1 MVVSRRL
8 NKIGRISKICYNAP
22 LHLPCQTV
30 TIDTKLLPDRKSRMA
45 RVGVGAG
52 VGRIWYDWV
61 QLDATPPAITLKH
74 PILTDCM
81 TTPEQIQHSTRPLF
95 QAPRKNRLLTGTAI
109 FLGVCAFG
117 AFGVVPLAPDAADL
131 PVKTLSQ
138 ELALPNLSQ
147 QLEQLEKQEQH
158 YIREERIRSGDSLA
172 SLLNR
177 LGVDDP
183 LATTFIKSDKIAHT
197 LLQLKSGKRVQAEI
211 DEDGEL
217 RSLRATL
224 GEAKDNS
231 VTSLLIERSG
241 EQFVAR
247 EVAEKLERRIEMH
260 TASIKS
266 SLFAA
271 TDAAQIPDSV
281 AKQIV
286 EMFSTNIDFASD
298 LRRGDHFNVVYETFW
313 QDGELVRAGRVL
325 AGEFTNANHVFQSVW
340 FEEPGSEQGGGY
352 YSFDGKSLKKAFLK
366 SPLEFTRISS
376 GFAMRLHPISGQWK
390 QHKGVDFAAGT
401 GTPIKA
407 SGDGTIDFV
416 GGQNGYGN
424 LVVIKHWSNYSTAY
438 GHMSRFA
445 PGLRKGSKVHQGD
458 IIGYVGSTGWATGP
472 HLHYEFRVSNEPRD
486 PLAINIPN
494 QQPLTGGELA
504 RFKLVADDIR
514 HRFALL
520 HPERGGQQ
528 LARLSSQK

>member
-1 MVVSRRL
+1 
-8 NKIGRISKICYNAP
+8 
-22 LHLPCQTV
+22 
-30 TIDTKLLPDRKSRMA
+30 
-45 RVGVGAG
+45 
-52 VGRIWYDWV
+52 
-61 QLDATPPAITLKH
+61 
-74 PILTDCM
+74 M
-81 TTPEQIQHSTRPLF
+81 TTPDPILPSHRPLSRTVF
-95 QAPRKNRLLTGTAI
+95 RAPNKNRLLTGTAI

-138 ELALPNLSQ
+138 ELALPSLAE
-147 QLEQLEKQEQH
+147 QLAQLEKQEQH

-172 SLLNR
+172 SLLHR

-183 LATTFIKSDKIAHT
+183 QATAFIKSDQTAHT
-197 LLQLKSGKRVQAEI
+197 LLQLRNGKRVQAEI
-211 DEDGEL
+211 DEDGQL
-217 RSLRATL
+217 LKLRATL
-224 GEAKDNS
+224 GDAKDNA
-231 VTSLLIERSG
+231 VTSLVIEREG
-241 EQFVAR
+241 EQLRAR
-247 EVAEKLERRIEMH
+247 EVPEKLERRIEMH
-260 TASIKS
+260 TATIKS

-271 TDAAQIPDSV
+271 TDAAHIPDAV

-286 EMFSTNIDFASD
+286 DMFSTSVDFASD
-298 LRRGDHFNVVYETFW
+298 LRRGDQFNVVYETFW

-325 AGEFTNANHVFQSVW
+325 AGEFTNAGRVHQSVW

-390 QHKGVDFAAGT
+390 QHRGVDFAAGT
-401 GTPIKA
+401 GTPIRA
-407 SGDGTIDFV
+407 SGDGTIDFM

-424 LVVIKHWSNYSTAY
+424 LVVIKHWSNYTTAY

-445 PGLRKGSKVHQGD
+445 PSLRKGSKVRQGD

-472 HLHYEFRVSNEPRD
+472 HLHYEFRVNNEPRD
-486 PLAINIPN
+486 PLGINIPN
-494 QQPLTGGELA
+494 QQPLTGAELA
-504 RFKLVADDIR
+504 RFKLVVDEIG

-520 HPERGGQQ
+520 HPERNGTQ
-528 LARLSSQK
+528 LAQLSTPTTLSTTK